1 MDQTYFHLQ
10 PTSTSTF
17 EEVGSK
23 QVAVI
28 GKEEKRA
35 ATLQAAVSGN
45 GDVLPYH
52 IIYKGKT
59 AASLPHNSCEGLQEA
74 IDLGFLFDFSGTNS
88 YWSTFELMCKW
99 VDKILV
105 PYWVR
110 QKECV
115 GAPADQECILYFDIW
130 AVHCS
135 VAFRTWLDKSYPWIK
150 YRYVPAGMT
159 GLAQPCDVGMQRA
172 IKLVIKQSQHADI
185 VDETLGLLRAGTAAN
200 DL

>member
-1 MDQTYFHLQ
+1 LCYSRRTKVPPNVDEILRENYLRLAITCRDGVIEDAAFLVNMDQTYFHLQ

-59 AASLPHNSCEGLQEA
+59 TASLPHNSCEGLQEA
-74 IDLGFLFDFSGTNS
+74 LDLGFLFDFSGTDS

-105 PYWVR
+105 PYWAR
-110 QKECV
+110 QKERV
-115 GAPADQECILYFDIW
+115 GAPANQECILYFDVW
-130 AVHCS
+130 AVHRS
-135 VAFRTWLDKSYPWIK
+135 VAF
-150 YRYVPAGMT
+150 
-159 GLAQPCDVGMQRA
+159 
-172 IKLVIKQSQHADI
+172 
-185 VDETLGLLRAGTAAN
+185 
-200 DL
+200 